1 MLTGIS
7 SFTVAASK
15 AASGVTT
22 VVKPKKTV
30 DAAVKT
36 GAAAG
41 AAAKPVAV
49 RKTAAG
55 NGVVGKVSA
64 KAGKWALYLAL
75 PVILVAVWAFV
86 GARSASYAMATP
98 QQIVSATIEYA
109 GSGELWLNI
118 AVSIA
123 RVLEGFLVAFVAAA
137 VLGVAAGVS
146 RRFERFIDLV
156 MQVLRPIP
164 GIAWIPLAILWFGIG
179 ENSKVYII
187 FIGAFFPMFV
197 NFVDGIKGIDKRY
210 FELGRVYEIPKW
222 RFIRQVV
229 VPAALPQML
238 TGIRLGL
245 SGAWICVVAAEM
257 IGATSGVGFMLSDG
271 RSMSRPDVVILAMLI
286 IGIVGKL
293 MDDVVEWQRRRIVNW
308 L

>member
-1 MLTGIS
+1 MVEKVLTGLS
-7 SFTVAASK
+7 ALHAGATDATVVRPDRARAKSATSATGATSAKRKRARARSK
-15 AASGVTT
+15 AASGVGGW
-22 VVKPKKTV
+22 VLYLIL
-30 DAAVKT
+30 
-36 GAAAG
+36 
-41 AAAKPVAV
+41 PVAIV
-49 RKTAAG
+49 AAW
-55 NGVVGKVSA
+55 S
-64 KAGKWALYLAL
+64 LYG
-75 PVILVAVWAFV
+75 AF
-86 GARSASYAMATP
+86 GGSRSYAMATP
-98 QQIVSATIEYA
+98 QQIVQATVEYA
-109 GSGELWLNI
+109 ASGELWLNI

-123 RVLEGFLVAFVAAA
+123 RVLEGFLVALAAAA
-137 VLGVAAGVS
+137 VLGVGAGVS
-146 RRFERFIDLV
+146 RRFERAIDLI
-156 MQVLRPIP
+156 MQILRPIP
-164 GIAWIPLAILWFGIG
+164 GIAWIPLAIIWFGTG

-210 FELGRVYEIPKW
+210 FELGEAYEIPKW

-229 VPAALPQML
+229 VPAALPQIL

-286 IGIVGKL
+286 IGVIGKL
-293 MDDVVEWQRRRIVNW
+293 MDDFVQWQRRRVVNW